1 MMGSFAAFRGKIL
14 TDRHNGAKTQYSVHL
29 VQFSMYKAPV
39 TMASRHERYLMS
51 AGYASKESFSNG

>member
-1 MMGSFAAFRGKIL
+1 MVNFAASRDKIL
-14 TDRHNGAKTQYSVHL
+14 TDRHNRVKTQYSVHL
-29 VQFSMYKAPV
+29 VQFSVCKAPV